1 MDKLLLRRGKNIEG
15 FLKFMHVKLTL
26 SKSSNINYH
35 GQTEVV
41 LELEDYINGC
51 VAQEIGNA
59 HIEACKA
66 QAIAARTN
74 CQPYIY
80 NDKMASDQSSIFQAY
95 EASKVR
101 NPDYPNPQRAAEET
115 KSIVLTY
122 NGKIA
127 LPASYSSNN
136 GGKMTSSAERWGGTR
151 DWLISKEDP
160 YDIGPKTG
168 HGVGMSQRGAKQ
180 MAELGFS
187 YIEILQFYYPG
198 TQLAYLTDEGGIQP
212 MAIDNASKVKEWAL
226 SKKGC
231 GYVWGATGYT
241 LTQSKLNELITQYPQ
256 YVSQSKNGKWLGKQV
271 FDCATFVRFA
281 LKEVGI
287 SVVSGASSQWKKTN
301 WEAKGTIDSLP
312 KDKVCILYR
321 ESPSANPMQH
331 TGIYLGDGNVM
342 DARGSNSGVVYS
354 TLGSYKWTHWAI
366 PKGLY
371 ENLNLEPEEVLPV
384 LSQAKV
390 IASSGST
397 VRMRS
402 AASSAAG
409 TLKNIKLGQIVD
421 VVEVLGEW
429 TKIVYNGTAGYM
441 MSKFLEKIPTE
452 TKGVWYVKVE
462 CGSEED
468 ARAIANALKL
478 CSNASVVEE
487 G

>member
-35 GQTEVV
+35 CQTEVV

-101 NPDYPNPQRAAEET
+101 NPNYPNPQKAAEET

-168 HGVGMSQRGAKQ
+168 HGVGMS
-180 MAELGFS
+180 
-187 YIEILQFYYPG
+187 
-198 TQLAYLTDEGGIQP
+198 
-212 MAIDNASKVKEWAL
+212 
-226 SKKGC
+226 
-231 GYVWGATGYT
+231 
-241 LTQSKLNELITQYPQ
+241 
-256 YVSQSKNGKWLGKQV
+256 
-271 FDCATFVRFA
+271 
-281 LKEVGI
+281 
-287 SVVSGASSQWKKTN
+287 
-301 WEAKGTIDSLP
+301 
-312 KDKVCILYR
+312 
-321 ESPSANPMQH
+321 
-331 TGIYLGDGNVM
+331 
-342 DARGSNSGVVYS
+342 
-354 TLGSYKWTHWAI
+354 
-366 PKGLY
+366 
-371 ENLNLEPEEVLPV
+371 
-384 LSQAKV
+384 
-390 IASSGST
+390 
-397 VRMRS
+397 
-402 AASSAAG
+402 
-409 TLKNIKLGQIVD
+409 
-421 VVEVLGEW
+421 
-429 TKIVYNGTAGYM
+429 
-441 MSKFLEKIPTE
+441 
-452 TKGVWYVKVE
+452 
-462 CGSEED
+462 
-468 ARAIANALKL
+468 
-478 CSNASVVEE
+478 
-487 G
+487 